1 MSNLFDKWLSMNSRL
16 EDLKQYSQIKRSSS
30 SMRKQQCH
38 SFALMCVFL
47 GIPLQPSLS
56 VAVRGCFLYWAI
68 YN

>member
-1 MSNLFDKWLSMNSRL
+1 MSCLFGKWLSMNSRL
-16 EDLKQYSQIKRSSS
+16 EDSQQYSQIKRTSYP
-30 SMRKQQCH
+30 MRKQQRH
-38 SFALMCVFL
+38 SFALMCIFS